1 MVFLLLLKLITVI
14 ERNQERYGAQGG
26 SAGSGNLLAFLLLSI
41 WSPLALEHVE
51 DIARYIAEDNPDAAV
66 QWVDDLFSTV
76 GRLADFPKSGGMVP
90 EVGSPRIRELIFG
103 TYRVIYSVAYS
114 GERDRSFRGS

>member
-1 MVFLLLLKLITVI
+1 MRIV
-14 ERNQERYGAQGG
+14 
-26 SAGSGNLLAFLLLSI
+26 

-51 DIARYIAEDNPDAAV
+51 DIARYIAEDNPGAAV

-76 GRLADFPKSGGMVP
+76 ERLTDFPKSGRMVP

-103 TYRVIYSVAYS
+103 TYRVIYSVKDQVDVLTVRRSRQLLRMSEIS
-114 GERDRSFRGS
+114 GDEI